1 MLFCFKE
8 LRSGERVD
16 IESRTPP
23 LSLTLGRGRGTTA
36 LLAGEQNVILALG
49 GELHLETSD
58 GAVNLAPG
66 SLLVASPGRVRA
78 AARQGSLWIAL
89 SGSVATWRTLLR
101 EATPTGGD
109 REPVFYP
116 DCSPCPRELKRALVR
131 LVRAARREAAQ
142 DTILAA
148 LQTELLALLW
158 QSQAAIDELNRKC
171 PGRSLARR
179 RQNLLRLVRV
189 RHWIVMNPSSRIQLS
204 ALAESA
210 NYSPWHFIRSFR
222 DVFGETPVEYA
233 IRARMHHARYLID
246 SSELSITEVAGA
258 VGYDSRSAFC
268 RSFRQIYGMSA
279 SQARKSCAYTS
290 VAVLRRKA

>member
-1 MLFCFKE
+1 MPFCFKE

-16 IESRTPP
+16 VECRAPQ
-23 LSLTLGRGRGTTA
+23 LSLTLGRGRGTSA
-36 LLAGEQNVILALG
+36 LLAGEQHVVLALG
-49 GELHLETSD
+49 GDLHLETSD

-78 AARQGSLWIAL
+78 AARQGSLWVAL
-89 SGSVATWRTLLR
+89 SGSTATWRTLLR
-101 EATPTGGD
+101 EATASGE
-109 REPVFYP
+109 REPIFYP
-116 DCSPCPRELKRALVR
+116 DCSGCPRSLKRALVR
-131 LVRAARREAAQ
+131 LARAARREAQ
-142 DTILAA
+142 DAN
-148 LQTELLALLW
+148 LLALLTDMLAQLW
-158 QSQAAIDELNRKC
+158 ESQARIDALNRRC

-189 RHWIVMNPSSRIQLS
+189 RHWILMNPSARIQLS
-204 ALAESA
+204 ALAASA

-246 SSELSITEVAGA
+246 TSELSITEVASA

-268 RSFRQIYGMSA
+268 RSFRQIHGMSA
-279 SQARKSCAYTS
+279 SQVRKNCAFTA
-290 VAVLRRKA
+290 VALLRRKA